1 MSDLTH
7 RIFEFARRP
16 QLISLATSD
25 LNGRPQL
32 RYVVG
37 RADEDLTIRFS
48 THLDSA
54 KVAQLEANNRV
65 CLTLGATQVNS
76 PVWLRMDGVARI
88 STDAVDRESFWFGAL
103 TKYFTG
109 IDDPR
114 YCVVV
119 ITPTRIELG
128 TEVWVPDAA

>member
-1 MSDLTH
+1 MSDLKT

-25 LNGRPQL
+25 TDGRPQL

-54 KVAQLEANNRV
+54 KVAQLESNNRV

-76 PVWLRMDGVARI
+76 PLWLRMDGTATV
-88 STDAVDRESFWFGAL
+88 SSDVTEREGFWFGAL

-109 IDDPR
+109 VNDPR

-119 ITPTRIELG
+119 IKPTRIELG
-128 TEVWVPDAA
+128 AEVWEAAA